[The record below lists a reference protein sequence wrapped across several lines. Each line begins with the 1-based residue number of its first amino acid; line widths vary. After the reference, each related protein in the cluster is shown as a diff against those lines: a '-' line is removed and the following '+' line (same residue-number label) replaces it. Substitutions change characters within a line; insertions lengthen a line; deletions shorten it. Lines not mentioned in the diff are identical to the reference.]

1 MSDNSRNPQAF
12 VLDTPEP
19 EREPP
24 RQPRAITGITF
35 EPEQDEG
42 ALIVMPPAV
51 ARPARFRWGA
61 LLASAVFTLVMM
73 WAGLSIS
80 KLVED
85 FFARSPVL
93 GWVALGVAG
102 VAGFAALV
110 IILR

>member
-61 LLASAVFTLVMM
+61 LLASAVFTLVMAAAQKM
-73 WAGLSIS
+73 TP
-80 KLVED
+80 K
-85 FFARSPVL
+85 RRRPKSPAAD
-93 GWVALGVAG
+93 WKACA
-102 VAGFAALV
+102 AGFAAFGA
-110 IILR
+110 